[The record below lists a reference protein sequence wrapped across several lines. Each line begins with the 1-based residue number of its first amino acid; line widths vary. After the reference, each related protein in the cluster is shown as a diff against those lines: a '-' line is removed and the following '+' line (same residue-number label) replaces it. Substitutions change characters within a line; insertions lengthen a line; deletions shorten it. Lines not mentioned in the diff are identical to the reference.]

1 MLYLILAIAAFTVFG
16 YVTAAIATFFVD
28 LDAEDDQAVL
38 ASAKSIEAFSTEI
51 SLLRTEIQALYRE
64 KPEP

>member
-1 MLYLILAIAAFTVFG
+1 MLCLILAVYAFTVFG

-28 LDAEDDQAVL
+28 LDAEDDQASL